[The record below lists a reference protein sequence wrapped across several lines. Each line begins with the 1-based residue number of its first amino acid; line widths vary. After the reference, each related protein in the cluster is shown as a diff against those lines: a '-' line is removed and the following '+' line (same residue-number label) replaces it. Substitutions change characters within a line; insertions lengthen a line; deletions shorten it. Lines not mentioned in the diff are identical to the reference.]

1 MIQQPGSAIMPARS
15 PSRTGGDGYFQVR
28 QVAGR
33 SVVTR
38 AMARSPLRLLT
49 PRHTD
54 KAAWVYTSTFGG
66 GLVAGDRIELHADIG
81 PGAMCVLGT
90 QSQTKVYRSIDGHG
104 ALQSIDATVHDD
116 ATLLCMPD
124 ATTLFADSIFTQRQR
139 FALTESASLLWLDW
153 FTSGR
158 RARGE
163 RWQLSR
169 FESRAQ
175 ITVGKTLVFKDALL
189 LDGADGPID
198 AAYRMGLCDCFAT
211 IVMIGPKFVTACEQ
225 LLRWIAAQPARIID
239 GLVFSGGAIADGG
252 VIRIA
257 GPGSEA
263 VGAWLAQRL
272 AFAADVAGAAP
283 WARKW

>member
-1 MIQQPGSAIMPARS
+1 MNYESGPAVLPARS
-15 PSRTGGDGYFQVR
+15 PTRTGGDGYLQVR
-28 QVAGR
+28 QVGAR

-38 AMARSPLRLLT
+38 ALARSPLKLLT
-49 PRHTD
+49 PRHTE

-81 PGAMCVLGT
+81 PGATCVLGT
-90 QSQTKVYRSIDGHG
+90 QSQTKVYRSIGSRG
-104 ALQSIDATVHDD
+104 ASQSIAATVHDD

-124 ATTLFADSIFTQRQR
+124 ATALFADSIFTQRQQY
-139 FALTESASLLWLDW
+139 ALSETASLLWLDW

-163 RWQLSR
+163 RWKLAR

-175 ITVGKTLVFKDALL
+175 ITVGKKLMFKDALL
-189 LDGADGPID
+189 LDAADGPID
-198 AAYRMGLCDCFAT
+198 AAHRMGACDCFAT
-211 IVMIGPKFVTACEQ
+211 VVMIGPKFAAACDE
-225 LLRWIAAQPARIID
+225 LLQWIAAQPARVVD
-239 GLVFSGGAIADGG
+239 GLIFSAGAIPAGG
-252 VIRIA
+252 VIRVA
-257 GPGSEA
+257 GPGSES
-263 VGAWLAQRL
+263 VGRWLTQRL

>member
-1 MIQQPGSAIMPARS
+1 MIHQTGPAVIPARS
-15 PSRTGGDGYFQVR
+15 PSRTGGDGYLQVR

-38 AMARSPLRLLT
+38 ALARSPLKLLT
-49 PRHTD
+49 PRHTE

-66 GLVAGDRIELHADIG
+66 GLVGGDRIELHADVG
-81 PGAMCVLGT
+81 PGATCVLGT
-90 QSQTKVYRSIDGHG
+90 QSQTKVYRAIGGRG
-104 ALQSIDATVHDD
+104 ALQSIEATLHND

-124 ATTLFADSIFTQRQR
+124 PTALFADSVFRQR
-139 FALTESASLLWLDW
+139 LRFSLSSSASLLWLDW

-163 RWQLSR
+163 RWNMTR
-169 FESRAQ
+169 YESRAQ
-175 ITVGKTLVFKDALL
+175 ISVAGTRVFKDALL
-189 LDGADGPID
+189 LDAVDGPID
-198 AAYRMGLCDCFAT
+198 SAHRMGSCDCFAT
-211 IVMIGPKFVTACEQ
+211 VVMIGPAFASACIE
-225 LLRWIAAQPARIID
+225 LLRWIAAQPARIVNGMIFSA
-239 GLVFSGGAIADGG
+239 GPISGGGA
-252 VIRIA
+252 VRIA

-263 VGAWLAQRL
+263 VGSWLTQRL